1 MGSRAEPSEADTLAA
16 SVKQRKSL
24 GDTYTMLIGI
34 VEETDYG
41 VRFHDL
47 TAWCSQRV
55 NGRDACTPCL
65 LEIESA

>member
-1 MGSRAEPSEADTLAA
+1 
-16 SVKQRKSL
+16 
-24 GDTYTMLIGI
+24 MLIGI